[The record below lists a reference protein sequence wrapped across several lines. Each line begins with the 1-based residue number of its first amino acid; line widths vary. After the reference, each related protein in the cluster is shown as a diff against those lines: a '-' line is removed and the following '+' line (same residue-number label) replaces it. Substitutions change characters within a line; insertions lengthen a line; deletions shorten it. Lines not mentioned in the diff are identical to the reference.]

1 LAFRN
6 AVGSDNVKGLD
17 KWIDTYKK
25 SSYQELKK
33 ICRGLVSGYDAIK
46 NAILTPFSN
55 GLVEGIN
62 NKIKAVK
69 RSMYGR
75 ASNKLLKIKMLH
87 ACTG

>member
-1 LAFRN
+1 M
-6 AVGSDNVKGLD
+6 DE
-17 KWIDTYKK
+17 WIYTYKE
-25 SSYQELKK
+25 SIYQELKK
-33 ICRGLVSGYDAIK
+33 LQRFISDYNAIK
-46 NAILTPFSN
+46 NAILTPFNN